1 MGRPRKDGTRIDNA
15 MRRRGILMDHLRQ
28 EANGKHNW
36 FAFSANSY
44 ALDRGE
50 CRVTIANDMRKLAED
65 GKVELNVQ
73 NGSRFFVRIPE
84 PKEAPVETIPLR
96 VCAKCGT
103 EAPDPEARFC
113 WKCGASLLSDRELL
127 KEAFDRVFPKIAKL
141 STDSVEMNEIMTVI
155 GKVGKIAFGGDQ
167 SA

>member
-1 MGRPRKDGTRIDNA
+1 MGRPRKDGTKINNT
-15 MRRRGILMDHLRQ
+15 MRRQNILMDYLREQ
-28 EANGKHNW
+28 ADGRHNW
-36 FAFSANSY
+36 FGFSATAY

-50 CRVTIANDMRKLAED
+50 NHVTIMTDLRKFEQE
-65 GKVELNVQ
+65 GKIEVEARQ
-73 NGSRFFVRIPE
+73 GSGTLIRFPE
-84 PKEAPVETIPLR
+84 IKEPEVEVKLPVR

-141 STDSVEMNEIMTVI
+141 STDSAEMNEIMTVI
-155 GKVGKIAFGGDQ
+155 GKVGKMAFEEV

>member
-1 MGRPRKDGTRIDNA
+1 MARPIGWTTKDTERTK
-15 MRRRGILMDHLRQ
+15 LLVFDHLRKVCGGQ
-28 EANGKHNW
+28 DAW
-36 FAFSANSY
+36 FPFNASEF
-44 ALDRGE
+44 ALDRGVSRE
-50 CRVTIANDMRKLAED
+50 TIQQSVKRLASD
-65 GKVELNVQ
+65 GKLEYEGKPGWGYMVHLTE
-73 NGSRFFVRIPE
+73 IPE
-84 PKEAPVETIPLR
+84 EPEEKLPLR
-96 VCAKCGT
+96 TCAKCGT

-155 GKVGKIAFGGDQ
+155 GKVGKMAFGGDQ